1 MVQPSHAVRDLLKLS
16 DHLQA
21 TIPAD
26 ALERLRTSLPS
37 WRARSALPSEA
48 TAIVREL
55 CAGARAA
62 GWTPE
67 QLIVAVKTTCYGSDE
82 VSQLDTTSE
91 RDALL
96 ARVVTTCIKE
106 YFREGSDGS
115 TTNAT

>member
-21 TIPAD
+21 TIPAE

-115 TTNAT
+115 ATNG